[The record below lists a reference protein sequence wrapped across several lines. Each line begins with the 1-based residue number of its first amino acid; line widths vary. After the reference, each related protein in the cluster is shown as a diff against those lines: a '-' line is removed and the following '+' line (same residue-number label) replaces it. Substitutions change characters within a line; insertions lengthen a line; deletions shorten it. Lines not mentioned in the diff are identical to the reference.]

1 MHAVDRACRPPRRL
15 GDLCWLG
22 DRWGMDRRFLDR
34 KPPAKPSHPDLVLA
48 VRGDARAAKAT
59 AAVLRGLWNPN
70 RHITARD
77 GRVICLAG
85 TFPEG
90 CLGSLRLSR
99 SSYGRNRSRLV
110 FTGKRIADVEF
121 IDEPGLPDAVACQLL
136 QELLK
141 RVEHAGPLATAEPC
155 ELLDA
160 MGLRVGPSLMDN
172 PLVAST

>member
-1 MHAVDRACRPPRRL
+1 M
-15 GDLCWLG
+15 
-22 DRWGMDRRFLDR
+22 
-34 KPPAKPSHPDLVLA
+34 
-48 VRGDARAAKAT
+48 
-59 AAVLRGLWNPN
+59 
-70 RHITARD
+70 
-77 GRVICLAG
+77 
-85 TFPEG
+85 
-90 CLGSLRLSR
+90 
-99 SSYGRNRSRLV
+99 